1 MATEEWAINA
11 THDIN
16 YLKAH
21 AEQTD
26 ITFGCYMRMLNK
38 QADEIKQISFLLNN
52 LEQKLNQIIIREGL
66 F

>member
-1 MATEEWAINA
+1 MPEWNELV

-26 ITFGCYMRMLNK
+26 ITFGCYMRMINK
-38 QADEIKQISFLLNN
+38 ISDDQQKLAFLLNN
-52 LEQKLNQIIIREGL
+52 LEKKLDQIILREEL